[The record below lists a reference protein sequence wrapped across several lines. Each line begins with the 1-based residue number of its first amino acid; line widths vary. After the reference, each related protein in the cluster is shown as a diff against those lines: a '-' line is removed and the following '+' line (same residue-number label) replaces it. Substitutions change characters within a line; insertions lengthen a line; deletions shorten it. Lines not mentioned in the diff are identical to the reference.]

1 MNSVH
6 PTSWTLR
13 KIKSKGLDLK
23 SLRKVQDVKF
33 AKPAKIPFQPQI
45 ESTDKYLGLDSE
57 QVEIIEAVQRENE
70 EILQRFKNLTT
81 KGSSCDKSEIT
92 QVEIKEF
99 QIQEISQKSLE
110 SFFEEK
116 GIN

>member
-33 AKPAKIPFQPQI
+33 TKLPKIPLKQEI

-70 EILQRFKNLTT
+70 EVLQKFKNLSTNR
-81 KGSSCDKSEIT
+81 SSCNKSEIT
-92 QVEIKEF
+92 KVEIKEF
-99 QIQEISQKSLE
+99 KIQEYSQKSLE
-110 SFFEEK
+110 SFFVEK
-116 GIN
+116 GI